1 MDAEPG
7 GVWGESLSKSDVRLM
22 GQALRNRWPM
32 SEERRNRI
40 LDRLMRVVEN
50 ELAEDRTVV
59 AAAKALI
66 DADKINVQ
74 CEMRGEDGVEEV
86 TIRRVARRIDRA
98 GEDG

>member
-1 MDAEPG
+1 
-7 GVWGESLSKSDVRLM
+7 M